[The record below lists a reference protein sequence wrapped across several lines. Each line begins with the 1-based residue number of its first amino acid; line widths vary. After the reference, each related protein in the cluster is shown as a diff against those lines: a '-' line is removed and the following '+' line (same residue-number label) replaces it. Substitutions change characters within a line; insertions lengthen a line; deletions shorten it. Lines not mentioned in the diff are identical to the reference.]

1 VAKPAI
7 PERRFP
13 AATIRAQIEAILRAW
28 GMPED
33 ALRTTAEVMVETDL
47 AAIDSHGVAMLAM
60 YDRMQQAGRLRLDAQ
75 PRVVRE
81 SASTALIDGGAG
93 IEELSIER
101 RGLHDAFV
109 QIAGEGE
116 GEIVAASVTRQA
128 GTEAKWRTSCR
139 AARRAS
145 SVQSI
150 GARRWRY
157 IGDRSPSGL
166 KCSGYAT
173 DYRRRV
179 RR

>member
-60 YDRMQQAGRLRLDAQ
+60 YDRMQQAGRLRLDAR

-81 SASTALIDGGAG
+81 SASTALVDGGAV
-93 IEELSIER
+93 SATR
-101 RGLHDAFV
+101 PRWQV
-109 QIAGEGE
+109 C
-116 GEIVAASVTRQA
+116 ASRSTRP
-128 GTEAKWRTSCR
+128 WRTTS
-139 AARRAS
+139 A
-145 SVQSI
+145 
-150 GARRWRY
+150 
-157 IGDRSPSGL
+157 
-166 KCSGYAT
+166 
-173 DYRRRV
+173 
-179 RR
+179 